1 MLQSYHFDM
10 KQSTYRT
17 ILCIVRILLIVAAFA
32 LGYQY
37 AKYTTFGIAEGY
49 YHITQKAITAI

>member
-1 MLQSYHFDM
+1 M
-10 KQSTYRT
+10 TT
-17 ILCIVRILLIVAAFA
+17 ICKVLLLIIANLFACWILLAAFA